1 MLLRSACRRA
11 GSTCLPRALLV
22 RPLLTQPAPRRLLC
36 SSGDPKVPKGFGRF
50 AKHKPSGTSAA
61 AEGASKE
68 AAEASKA
75 AEGGAKEAA
84 EGSSS
89 SSSSG
94 GSSGSSSSS
103 GTGGGSSSSSG
114 SRRARDPQ
122 LRVRHGRRAAGCM
135 CARVGRSGP
144 LPCPAAPA
152 HADCQPG
159 QAAQYCA
166 RSGMVEPAGSTGRSA
181 CVQPCS
187 VRGAASGGMSACNCF
202 RCGVPGG

>member
-1 MLLRSACRRA
+1 MIGGSLSISCSSFAQKAADRLPQSRQLRARAFRSCVQGSSARTRARR
-11 GSTCLPRALLV
+11 GSSPRVTLM
-22 RPLLTQPAPRRLLC
+22 RPLEVGVLQ
-36 SSGDPKVPKGFGRF
+36 GGWVQQQQQQQKE
-50 AKHKPSGTSAA
+50 H
-61 AEGASKE
+61 AS
-68 AAEASKA
+68 
-75 AEGGAKEAA
+75 
-84 EGSSS
+84 GSSS
-89 SSSSG
+89 SSSS
-94 GSSGSSSSS
+94 S
-103 GTGGGSSSSSG
+103 

-152 HADCQPG
+152 HAVCQPG

-187 VRGAASGGMSACNCF
+187 VRGAASGGMSACYCF